1 MDLLQN
7 SYWNIGHTKEC
18 KECEEEIRKERAT
31 IEAAELLDAEKA
43 EMTEYKSI
51 HAALKVAVNAARR
64 VEQRRLEVWN
74 NRHMGPR
81 WHKIIN
87 ELWPNYQKAIER
99 MERMEEELAEK
110 CDPAKFITP
119 NLAALQEFGFLGPE
133 EKLTPSGVMATE
145 VNEGHPILM
154 TLAYTDATIRSLLKT
169 KEDIV
174 SFLAIFLGERGEY
187 NGMEVGGAVRASLRI
202 LNDIAVTCK
211 ERERRVGASSPY
223 NYWDLK
229 TDYVE
234 IIWRF
239 VNGED
244 VGILLQDYELFGGN
258 FTRLLSKMVNIV
270 REWTT
275 LATLSSDTD
284 TLTTLE
290 GVESLLTI
298 GAMSS
303 ESLYLRLV

>member
-1 MDLLQN
+1 
-7 SYWNIGHTKEC
+7 
-18 KECEEEIRKERAT
+18 
-31 IEAAELLDAEKA
+31 
-43 EMTEYKSI
+43 
-51 HAALKVAVNAARR
+51 
-64 VEQRRLEVWN
+64 
-74 NRHMGPR
+74 
-81 WHKIIN
+81 
-87 ELWPNYQKAIER
+87 
-99 MERMEEELAEK
+99 
-110 CDPAKFITP
+110 
-119 NLAALQEFGFLGPE
+119 
-133 EKLTPSGVMATE
+133 MATE

-169 KEDIV
+169 KEDII

-202 LNDIAVTCK
+202 LNDIAITCK

-244 VGILLQDYELFGGN
+244 VGVLLQDYELFGGN

-275 LATLSSDTD
+275 IATLSSDTD
-284 TLTTLE
+284 TLTILE
-290 GVESLLTI
+290 GVESLLTV

>member
-1 MDLLQN
+1 
-7 SYWNIGHTKEC
+7 
-18 KECEEEIRKERAT
+18 
-31 IEAAELLDAEKA
+31 
-43 EMTEYKSI
+43 
-51 HAALKVAVNAARR
+51 
-64 VEQRRLEVWN
+64 
-74 NRHMGPR
+74 
-81 WHKIIN
+81 
-87 ELWPNYQKAIER
+87 

-145 VNEGHPILM
+145 VNEGHSILM
-154 TLAYTDATIRSLLKT
+154 PLAYTDPTIRSLLKT

-244 VGILLQDYELFGGN
+244 VGVLLQDYELFGGN